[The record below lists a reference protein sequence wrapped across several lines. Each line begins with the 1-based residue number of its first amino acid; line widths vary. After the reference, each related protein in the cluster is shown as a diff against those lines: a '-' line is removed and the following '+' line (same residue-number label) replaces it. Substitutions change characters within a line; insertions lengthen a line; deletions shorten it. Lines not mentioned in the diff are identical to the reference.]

1 MSRLRDHR
9 AWPWLVLLVGLLA
22 MAPGLVTRV
31 DVETRN
37 ATFELTMPD
46 DELIELIH
54 SGVDGE
60 RVYNGLTGAGL
71 RSVAVEMET
80 PGKLEEDGRIAI
92 FERSELIG
100 LQILAGA
107 ELDELPEGDGAYVLL
122 LDEDPTILERVAAA
136 VPTAGIE
143 PVTVGGREFHLIS
156 GVPVIEDVPIGYD
169 DAFVDQLVSR
179 GIGVIARVPSV
190 AGDPDFVR
198 AELERLRD
206 EHGIDRILF
215 TGISTPFVGSPDA
228 DAALAD
234 WLADEGFAVVLIEF
248 TPQEGIEAYVDRIG
262 RAVRLHALNLAV
274 LASPAAAIDQGVRA
288 VKERNIRILFVRP
301 SDSPSAEGRLEELVR
316 VMRGV
321 TAGVP
326 GIFSPGPATPFDPL
340 VPTPLLTIGGVLASA
355 GIAAAAGALLGA
367 WWAVA
372 AGGLMALLAIG
383 ASATGIGM
391 AGDLLRLG
399 VAILVSVVAVFAA
412 RPARSLPPALI
423 EFGKAVAVV
432 IAGGLTISGLAYGN
446 QYLVNADDFWGV
458 KALLIAPPA
467 IVAAWAAY
475 QSLDRPRWGDTI
487 TILSIPLRAWHVV
500 ALGAVGALVWYLLLR
515 SDNTGSATDLELSFR
530 QQLENLLYVRPR
542 IKEFLFGFPALVAGI
557 VLVTRTRHAWWLYVA
572 AAVGVA
578 SAVDTFTHFHSP
590 LLISILRTVLGAAIG
605 LVLGVVALWL
615 LGVAERGARWLG
627 ILPRA

>member
-1 MSRLRDHR
+1 MNRLRDHR
-9 AWPWLVLLVGLLA
+9 AWPWLLLLVGLVA

-37 ATFELTMPD
+37 ATFEITMPD

-60 RVYNGLTGAGL
+60 RVYNALTGAGL

-100 LQILAGA
+100 LQILSGA
-107 ELDELPEGDGAYVLL
+107 EIDELPEGDGTYVLL
-122 LDEDPTILERVAAA
+122 LDDDPTILDRIGAA

-143 PVTVGGREFHLIS
+143 PVTVGGREFQLIS
-156 GVPVIEDVPIGYD
+156 GVPAIEDVPIGYD
-169 DAFVDQLVSR
+169 DAFVDQLISR
-179 GIGVIARVPSV
+179 GIAVIARVPSV
-190 AGDPDFVR
+190 AGDPDFIR
-198 AELERLRD
+198 AELARLRD
-206 EHGIDRILF
+206 EHGIDRVLF
-215 TGISTPFVGSPDA
+215 TGISTPFVGSPEA

-234 WLADEGFAVVLIEF
+234 WLAEEGFAIVLIEF
-248 TPQEGIEAYVDRIG
+248 TPQEGIDAYVERIG

-274 LASPAAAIDQGVRA
+274 LTSPAAAIDQGVRA

-301 SDSPSAEGRLEELVR
+301 SETPSAEARLDGLVT
-316 VMRGV
+316 VMRGI
-321 TAGVP
+321 TSGVP
-326 GIFSPGPATPFDPL
+326 GIFTPGPATPFDPL
-340 VPTPLLTIGGVLASA
+340 EPTPLLAIGGVLASA

-367 WWAVA
+367 PWALL
-372 AGGLMALLAIG
+372 AGGLMALLAVG
-383 ASATGIGM
+383 AAVTGIGI

-399 VAILVSVVAVFAA
+399 VAVLVSVAAVFAA
-412 RPARSLPPALI
+412 RPARRIGPALL
-423 EFGKAVAVV
+423 EYGKAIAVV

-446 QYLVNADDFWGV
+446 QFLVNAEDFWGV

-487 TILSIPLRAWHVV
+487 TILSIPLRAWHVL
-500 ALGAVGALVWYLLLR
+500 ALGFVGALVWYLLLR
-515 SDNTGSATDLELSFR
+515 SDNTGSATDVELAFR

-542 IKEFLFGFPALVAGI
+542 IKEFLFGFPALIVGI
-557 VLVTRTRHAWWLYVA
+557 VLVTRTRHAWWLSVA

-590 LLISILRTVLGAAIG
+590 LLISILRTLLGAAIG
-605 LVLGVVALWL
+605 LVLGLVALWL
-615 LGVAERGARWLG
+615 IGLAERGARWLG
-627 ILPRA
+627 ILPKA